1 MVGIAGVLIFL
12 SMRGGGSFCVI
23 HRRLQIFIYNFKIVF
38 DDGLLQM
45 ACWGLIFAVRGG
57 CACKAL

>member
-12 SMRGGGSFCVI
+12 SMRG
-23 HRRLQIFIYNFKIVF
+23 RRLQIFIYNFKIVF

-45 ACWGLIFAVRGG
+45 ACWGLILLCAAAVRV
-57 CACKAL
+57 KHFNNVVS